1 MSQIGAEVACTRQKQ
16 MELDFM
22 VLIQD
27 QSETPMGAGLKVCG
41 DYDEL
46 SSWSNI
52 IIIIIVVVI
61 IISNELD

>member
-1 MSQIGAEVACTRQKQ
+1 
-16 MELDFM
+16 
-22 VLIQD
+22 
-27 QSETPMGAGLKVCG
+27 MGAGLKVCG

-52 IIIIIVVVI
+52 IIIIIIVI